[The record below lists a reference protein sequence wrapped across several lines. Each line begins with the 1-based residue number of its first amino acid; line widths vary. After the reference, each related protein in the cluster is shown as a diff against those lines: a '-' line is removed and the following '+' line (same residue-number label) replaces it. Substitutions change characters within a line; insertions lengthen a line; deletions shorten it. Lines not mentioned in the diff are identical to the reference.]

1 MNKIKK
7 LFVCIGAQKSATSWL
22 HGVLSNDSQFR
33 MPHFIKEVHY
43 FSWVAQNDKLINKW
57 RQRWKSKIEND
68 RDLPI
73 FLDLATKDL
82 NNQWYVEFMKL
93 EPSHTWAV
101 DITPDYAAMNLD
113 GFNCIKDVADAFKL
127 LFILRDPVDRS
138 WSAIIHWFK
147 NQRSIQNLMNK
158 SHSDLITFAKS
169 NVINCRSNY
178 LKTLSTLIDA
188 KIFHLNKILFYD
200 QLLVNSAGFIK
211 EIYDHLELD
220 FPSFEEEV
228 LQKKT
233 HVSPKISLPEEF
245 NYEMT
250 NFYKPMIRELNSVV
264 EVPDNWKIK
273 YDI

>member
-1 MNKIKK
+1 
-7 LFVCIGAQKSATSWL
+7 
-22 HGVLSNDSQFR
+22 

-43 FSWVAQNDKLINKW
+43 FSWVAQNDKLIDKW
-57 RQRWKSKIEND
+57 RKRWKSKIEND
-68 RDLPI
+68 RDLHS

-93 EPSHTWAV
+93 KPSHTWAV

-147 NQRSIQNLMNK
+147 NQHSIQNLINK
-158 SHSDLITFAKS
+158 SHPDLITFAKS

-178 LKTLSTLIDA
+178 LNTLNKLIDA

-200 QLLVNSAGFIK
+200 QLLVNSGSFIK

-220 FPSFEEEV
+220 FTSFEEEV
-228 LQKKT
+228 LQKKI

-245 NYEMT
+245 KHEMT
-250 NFYKPMIRELNSVV
+250 NFYKPMIRELNSMV

-273 YDI
+273 YAYVSRKLTILVNDKEVRILTFNNI